1 MIPKVENL
9 LRAWGPRRRQLVFVF
24 LPLPEPLGGTVENRP
39 EKIRPD
45 VGRGVI
51 LDGFCFGW
59 GHPFPLLKVLPART
73 PHHL

>member
-1 MIPKVENL
+1 MFSFPFLRLLVENH
-9 LRAWGPRRRQLVFVF
+9 
-24 LPLPEPLGGTVENRP
+24 P

-51 LDGFCFGW
+51 LDGFCFGR